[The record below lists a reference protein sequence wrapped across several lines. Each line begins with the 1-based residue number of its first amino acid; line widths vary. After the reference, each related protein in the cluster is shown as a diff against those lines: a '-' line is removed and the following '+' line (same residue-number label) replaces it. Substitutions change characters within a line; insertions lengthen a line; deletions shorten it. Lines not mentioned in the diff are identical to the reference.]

1 MANSIL
7 NSDVT
12 YASLISSAAA
22 SLYSVLSSSSVST
35 GTYRNNTASF
45 TIGSGV
51 TCGTNEAG
59 FTSHSKSVTLTE
71 TENRSAAYTAPT
83 QATITND
90 ITTFM
95 SGVGIP
101 TDSSVPTPDGAISF
115 FFALNFFVEKAVIK
129 RPITAANNTAA
140 TYHLHYKAPA
150 ASSYTKIPYSYSAPN
165 TITADKITNIYNQVK
180 STSLLSDNAR
190 AMSIASGAHTSSSS
204 SSSCSSSSFIVY
216 FNLN

>member
-1 MANSIL
+1 MASNIL

-22 SLYSVLSSSSVST
+22 SLYSKLSSSSVST
-35 GTYRNNTASF
+35 GTYRNNAVTF

-51 TCGTNEAG
+51 T
-59 FTSHSKSVTLTE
+59 TSHNGDPAKSVTITE
-71 TENRSAAYTAPT
+71 TENRSTAYTAPT
-83 QATITND
+83 QATITSD
-90 ITTFM
+90 LTTFM

-101 TDSSVPTPDGAISF
+101 TDSSVPTPEGAVSF

-129 RPITAANNTAA
+129 RAITAANNTAA
-140 TYHLHYKAPA
+140 TYHLHYQAPA
-150 ASSYTKIPYSYSAPN
+150 ASSYSKIPYSTSVPN
-165 TITADKITNIYNQVK
+165 IITADKITNIYNQIK
-180 STSLLSDNAR
+180 STSLLSGGVR
-190 AMSIASGAHTSSSS
+190 ATAITSGAHTSSSC

>member
-71 TENRSAAYTAPT
+71 TENRSAI
-83 QATITND
+83 QLQHKQRLLTI
-90 ITTFM
+90 
-95 SGVGIP
+95 
-101 TDSSVPTPDGAISF
+101 
-115 FFALNFFVEKAVIK
+115 LQ
-129 RPITAANNTAA
+129 R
-140 TYHLHYKAPA
+140 L
-150 ASSYTKIPYSYSAPN
+150 
-165 TITADKITNIYNQVK
+165 
-180 STSLLSDNAR
+180 
-190 AMSIASGAHTSSSS
+190 
-204 SSSCSSSSFIVY
+204 
-216 FNLN
+216 

>member
-1 MANSIL
+1 MASNIL

-22 SLYSVLSSSSVST
+22 SLYSKLSSSSVST
-35 GTYRNNTASF
+35 GTYRNNAVTF

-51 TCGTNEAG
+51 T
-59 FTSHSKSVTLTE
+59 TSHNGDPAKSVTITE
-71 TENRSAAYTAPT
+71 TENRSSAYTAPT
-83 QATITND
+83 QATITSD
-90 ITTFM
+90 LKTFM

-101 TDSSVPTPDGAISF
+101 TDSSVPTPEGAVSF

-129 RPITAANNTAA
+129 RAITAANNAAA
-140 TYHLHYKAPA
+140 TYHLPYQAPA
-150 ASSYTKIPYSYSAPN
+150 ASSYTKIPYSTSVPN
-165 TITADKITNIYNQVK
+165 IITVDKITNIYNQIK
-180 STSLLSDNAR
+180 STSLLSGGVR
-190 AMSIASGAHTSSSS
+190 ATAVTSGAHTSSSC

>member
-1 MANSIL
+1 MASNIL

-22 SLYSVLSSSSVST
+22 SLYSKLSSSSVST
-35 GTYRNNTASF
+35 GTYRNNAVTF

-51 TCGTNEAG
+51 T
-59 FTSHSKSVTLTE
+59 TSHNGSPTKSVTITE
-71 TENRSAAYTAPT
+71 TENRSSAYTTPT

-90 ITTFM
+90 LTTFM

-101 TDSSVPTPDGAISF
+101 TDSSVPTPEGAVSF

-129 RPITAANNTAA
+129 RAITAANNAAA
-140 TYHLHYKAPA
+140 TYHLHYQAPA
-150 ASSYTKIPYSYSAPN
+150 ASSYTKIPYSTSVPN
-165 TITADKITNIYNQVK
+165 IITADKITNIYNQIK
-180 STSLLSDNAR
+180 STSLLSGGVR
-190 AMSIASGAHTSSSS
+190 ATAITSGAHTSSSC